1 MNDKT
6 PAPFIVCI
14 FSLALSV
21 FLLTGISAPAQ
32 DEPEK
37 RKIPIEIEEA
47 DAHVPR
53 THKAAIGIAI
63 DPFPVIMS
71 AVDARFGLSV
81 QPWFGIGYVK
91 VRIDISHIRI
101 PNAIAGTKYF
111 FKNEVNS
118 AGIVG
123 EGFFN
128 KNFDGF
134 KVGTG
139 FGLWDTTVSHRY
151 FSKRGKSISAYW
163 TIEGGYVWRFY
174 KTLYIEP
181 CIALNVMLS
190 KNTISLYC
198 NSYKQFPVFGEITLK
213 FGLYFDI

>member
-1 MNDKT
+1 MKNQT
-6 PAPFIVCI
+6 RAPLNGII
-14 FSLALSV
+14 FYLALSV
-21 FLLTGISAPAQ
+21 CLLTGIQALAQ
-32 DEPEK
+32 EET
-37 RKIPIEIEEA
+37 RRTIPVEIEEA

-53 THKAAIGIAI
+53 TYKAALGIAI

-81 QPWFGIGYVK
+81 QPWFAIGYVK

-101 PNAIAGTKYF
+101 PNAIAETKYF

-134 KVGTG
+134 KIGTG
-139 FGLWDTTVSHRY
+139 FGLCDTTISHRY
-151 FSKRGKSISAYW
+151 FNKKGKSISAYW
-163 TIEGGYVWRFY
+163 TIEGGYVWKFY

-181 CIALNVMLS
+181 CLALNVMLS
-190 KNTISLYC
+190 KNKISLYGF
-198 NSYKQFPVFGEITLK
+198 SYKQLPVLGEITLK